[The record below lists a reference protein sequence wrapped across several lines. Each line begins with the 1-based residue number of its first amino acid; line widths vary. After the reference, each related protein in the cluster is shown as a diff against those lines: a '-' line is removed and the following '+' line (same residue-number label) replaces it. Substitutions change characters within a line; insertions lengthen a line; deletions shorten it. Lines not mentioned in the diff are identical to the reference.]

1 MNRSEWLEERKK
13 GIGGSDASIIVGL
26 NPYKN
31 NIELW
36 EEKTGRKQA
45 EDISEKPYVKY
56 GVDMEDNLRQSFSI
70 KHPEFEVIH
79 EENAIVKH
87 HKYPFLFASLDGIL
101 INKETGEKGI
111 LEIKT
116 SAILRSMQK
125 EKWENKVPDNYFIQ
139 VLHYLNV
146 TEFSFAYLF
155 AELTYSDD
163 LQMTKTYKFDRN
175 NFIEDIKYL
184 QEKEIEFWKY
194 VEEDKKTPL
203 LLPNI

>member
-45 EDISEKPYVKY
+45 EDISEKTYVKY
-56 GVDMEDNLRQSFSI
+56 GVSIEDNLRQSFSI

-87 HKYPFLFASLDGIL
+87 PKYPFLFASLDGIL

-125 EKWENKVPDNYFIQ
+125 EKWKNKVPDNYFIQ

-194 VEEDKKTPL
+194 VEKDKKPPL
-203 LLPNI
+203 LLPKI

>member
-13 GIGGSDASIIVGL
+13 GIGGSDASIIIGL

-56 GVDMEDNLRQSFSI
+56 GVSMEDNLRQSFAI

-87 HKYPFLFASLDGIL
+87 SKYPFLFASLDGIL

-125 EKWENKVPDNYFIQ
+125 EKWKNKVPDNYFIQ

-175 NFIEDIKYL
+175 NFIEDIEYL
-184 QEKEIEFWKY
+184 QKKEIEFWKY
-194 VEEDKKTPL
+194 VEEDKKPPL